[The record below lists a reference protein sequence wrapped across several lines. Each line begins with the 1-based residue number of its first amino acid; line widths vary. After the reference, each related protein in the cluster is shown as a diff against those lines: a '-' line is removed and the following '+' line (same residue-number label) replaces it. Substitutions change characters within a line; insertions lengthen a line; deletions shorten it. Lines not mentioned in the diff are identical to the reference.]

1 MYFPVYRKVVEAFKQ
16 NICGFDLLRTDR
28 VSYVVDVNGFSFV
41 KNSSKYYDDCAHIL
55 ARSDRNGEENLQTG
69 TFLKMRRDKS
79 LATSLQPTLVR
90 QNGHMRYHSVP

>member
-1 MYFPVYRKVVEAFKQ
+1 MAGFNCILIVVGHYRWYV
-16 NICGFDLLRTDR
+16 R
-28 VSYVVDVNGFSFV
+28 VSSCLRRFESQT
-41 KNSSKYYDDCAHIL
+41 ALIL
-55 ARSDRNGEENLQTG
+55 GQRIKGNLLEMKINKAVQTG